1 MQVNVPSTKRA
12 DMSRSNTFSKEERLK
27 SRKQIGLLFK
37 NRQSVG
43 SYPLRIFWA
52 ETEREEAKYP
62 VAISFSVS
70 KRVFKQAVKRNRH
83 KRLMVEAFR
92 LHKHKLY
99 EKLNSDNKQL
109 NLMLIYVGKEPSD
122 FATIE
127 KKYLRLMDKL
137 FAQIE
142 SKK

>member
-1 MQVNVPSTKRA
+1 MTQ
-12 DMSRSNTFSKEERLK
+12 SNTINQQERLK

-43 SYPLRIFWA
+43 AYPLRIFWK
-52 ETEREEAKYP
+52 EIPPNDSPYP

-70 KRVFKQAVKRNRH
+70 KRVFKHAVKRNRH
-83 KRLMVEAFR
+83 KRLMREAFR
-92 LHKHKLY
+92 LHKHQLY
-99 EKLNSDNKQL
+99 KTLKAETKQL
-109 NLMLIYVGKEPSD
+109 NLMLIYVGKEASD

-137 FAQIE
+137 LEQIV
-142 SKK
+142 SKNENH

>member
-1 MQVNVPSTKRA
+1 
-12 DMSRSNTFSKEERLK
+12 MSLPNTFSKEERLK

-52 ETEREEAKYP
+52 ETQRDESKYP

-99 EKLNSDNKQL
+99 EQLKLENKQL
-109 NLMLIYVGKEPSD
+109 NLMLIYVGKEPAD
-122 FATIE
+122 FAIIE
-127 KKYLRLMDKL
+127 KKYLKLMDKL
-137 FAQIE
+137 FAQIA

>member
-1 MQVNVPSTKRA
+1 
-12 DMSRSNTFSKEERLK
+12 MSAPNTFSKEERLK

-52 ETEREEAKYP
+52 ETDREAAKYP

-92 LHKHKLY
+92 LHKHELY
-99 EKLNSDNKQL
+99 EKLRSETKQL
-109 NLMLIYVGKEPSD
+109 NLMLIYVGKEPAD

-137 FAQIE
+137 FEKMDA
-142 SKK
+142 KK

>member
-1 MQVNVPSTKRA
+1 
-12 DMSRSNTFSKEERLK
+12 MSLSNTFSKEERLK

-52 ETEREEAKYP
+52 ETEREESKYP

-70 KRVFKQAVKRNRH
+70 KRIFKQAVKRNRH

-92 LHKHKLY
+92 LHKHELY
-99 EKLNSDNKQL
+99 EKLNSETKQL
-109 NLMLIYVGKEPSD
+109 NLMLIYVGKEPAD

-127 KKYLRLMDKL
+127 KKYLKLMDKL
-137 FAQIE
+137 FAQIGP
-142 SKK
+142 KK

>member
-1 MQVNVPSTKRA
+1 
-12 DMSRSNTFSKEERLK
+12 MSLSNTFSKEERLK

-52 ETEREEAKYP
+52 ETDRTTSKYP

-92 LHKHKLY
+92 LHKHELY
-99 EKLNSDNKQL
+99 EKLNLETKQL
-109 NLMLIYVGKEPSD
+109 NLMLIYVGKEPAD
-122 FATIE
+122 FATVE

-137 FAQIE
+137 FIKMGLE
-142 SKK
+142 K

>member
-1 MQVNVPSTKRA
+1 MAP
-12 DMSRSNTFSKEERLK
+12 SNTFSKEERLK

-52 ETEREEAKYP
+52 ETDREATKYP

-92 LHKHKLY
+92 LHKHELY
-99 EKLNSDNKQL
+99 EKLRSETKQL
-109 NLMLIYVGKEPSD
+109 NLMLIYVGKEPAD

-127 KKYLRLMDKL
+127 KKYLKLMDKL
-137 FAQIE
+137 FEKIDAQ
-142 SKK
+142 K